1 LCSRADYYWG
11 DNHSFNS
18 TVWKQTR
25 SFWQG
30 KTIDVQEFGNA
41 ARARYLTSKATN
53 PTFYLPDVEN
63 IGAAMAFMTSVLGDP
78 VAGTVPTRFVDDWI
92 GKWTAG
98 LVEKLC

>member
-1 LCSRADYYWG
+1 M
-11 DNHSFNS
+11 
-18 TVWKQTR
+18 
-25 SFWQG
+25 
-30 KTIDVQEFGNA
+30 QEFGNA